1 MTMTLRKWPNRM
13 MPIWSWPLRL
23 GGFLVKRFMI
33 DWGSRAEI
41 MYLDLC
47 RGLGL
52 KDEDLIKYD
61 TPLIGF
67 DRKMVMLVG
76 QIKLLMVTKGKE
88 AMMNFIVVH
97 AFSSYIAI
105 LAWPWIHAI
114 GAVPSTLHLKVKFL
128 TKQGIVV
135 VRGDQSVAWQ
145 CLVAGINH
153 KIKQNEQIE
162 LEPL

>member
-1 MTMTLRKWPNRM
+1 
-13 MPIWSWPLRL
+13 
-23 GGFLVKRFMI
+23 
-33 DWGSRAEI
+33 

-105 LAWPWIHAI
+105 LA
-114 GAVPSTLHLKVKFL
+114 
-128 TKQGIVV
+128 
-135 VRGDQSVAWQ
+135 
-145 CLVAGINH
+145 
-153 KIKQNEQIE
+153 
-162 LEPL
+162 